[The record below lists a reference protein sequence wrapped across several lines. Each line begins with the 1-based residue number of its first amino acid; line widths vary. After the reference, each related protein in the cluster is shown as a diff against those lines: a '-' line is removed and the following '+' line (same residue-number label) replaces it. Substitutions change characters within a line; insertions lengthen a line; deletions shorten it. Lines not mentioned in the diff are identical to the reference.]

1 MRRHTPVLLEE
12 TLVAIVTACGGNY
25 VDATWGRGGH
35 GRALLARLGAKARLL
50 ALDRDAQAIADAAWL
65 GRTEPRMEVEQAR
78 FSQLAAVVRRR
89 GMAPLAGVLMDVGVS
104 SPQLEDAERGFSFL
118 RDGPLD
124 MRMDRGA
131 GVTAAQWLNA
141 ADAAELARAFRRL
154 GGERDAERIARAVV
168 ARRPL
173 ARTGDLTAAITAAS
187 KQDRDAARHVAT
199 RVFQAV
205 RITVNDEL
213 GELDAGLDAA
223 FTALG
228 IGGRLA
234 VITFHSL
241 EHRLVRRRF
250 RAWREGGALLRRT
263 PIRGEPKRQARLV
276 VGGARP
282 GAAEVGRNPRA
293 RSAMLQVVEKCA

>member
-1 MRRHTPVLLEE
+1 MRHAPVLLEE
-12 TLVAIVTACGGNY
+12 TLVAIVTARGGNY

-50 ALDRDAQAIADAAWL
+50 ALDRDAQAIADAVGLA
-65 GRTEPRMEVEQAR
+65 RAEPRLEAEQACLSR
-78 FSQLAAVVRRR
+78 LAEVVERR
-89 GMAPLAGVLMDVGVS
+89 GLAPLAGALMDVGVS
-104 SPQLEDAERGFSFL
+104 SPQLEDADRGFSFL

-124 MRMDRGA
+124 MRMDRDTGM
-131 GVTAAQWLNA
+131 TAAQWLNE
-141 ADAAELARAFRRL
+141 ADAPELARAFRQL
-154 GGERDAERIARAVV
+154 GGERDATRIARAVV

-173 ARTGDLTAAITAAS
+173 ERTADLAAAVAS
-187 KQDRDAARHVAT
+187 ASTQDRDARRHVAT

-205 RITVNDEL
+205 RIVVNDEL

-241 EHRLVRRRF
+241 EHRIVRRRF
-250 RAWREGGALLRRT
+250 RAWREGAAVARRA
-263 PIRGEPKRQARLV
+263 PVRGEPPRRARLV
-276 VGGARP
+276 VRGARP
-282 GAAEVGRNPRA
+282 TDVEVGRNPRA